1 MKFPWEIPN
10 VVTMKC
16 VGSLFHMKIITKYYK
31 IITKYYKNIIKYYKK
46 LAGRSWPVLF
56 TLTDFF
62 LIHILT
68 FSLLENKKLC

>member
-16 VGSLFHMKIITKYYK
+16 VSSLFHMK

-56 TLTDFF
+56 TLIDFF
-62 LIHILT
+62 YTYTH
-68 FSLLENKKLC
+68 LLSAGK